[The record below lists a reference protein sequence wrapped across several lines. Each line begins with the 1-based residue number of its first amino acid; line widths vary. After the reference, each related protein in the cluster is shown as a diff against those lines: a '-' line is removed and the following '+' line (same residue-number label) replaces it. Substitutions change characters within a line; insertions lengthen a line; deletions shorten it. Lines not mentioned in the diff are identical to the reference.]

1 MLDLLIVLAVLALI
15 VHLWRQL
22 AAVGGCLLMVFIA
35 VFLVL
40 WLIGFFNY

>member
-15 VHLWRQL
+15 VHLWKYI
-22 AAVGGCLLMVFIA
+22 AGAIGCLLLIVMA
-35 VFLVL
+35 ALLVL